1 MSLRY
6 FLSARF
12 LLTLALLSCA
22 AHAWA
27 VDRNAFT
34 FTEYDLAAQITPA
47 QQSLAVTGK
56 VKLRNDSS
64 SAQRIAALQI
74 SSTLYWRSIKVA
86 GKPVQFLSQLYASDV
101 DHTGDVS
108 EAIVTLPAAIPSKSA
123 VELEVA
129 YGGTVPANSVRLTRM
144 GTPAEVAA
152 HSDWD
157 QISSAFTAVRGVGY
171 VAWYPVAI
179 QAASLSEGD
188 ELFSAL
194 GEWKQRQSQSTMKVN
209 FCWTAEAPL
218 TVVANG
224 QLEGIGRRAGAAE
237 GTVAGCAPYR
247 FPQIGL
253 LVPTF
258 AIASYSTLDRPAA
271 TAYYLPEHKLAAEDY
286 VNTTEQL
293 APFVTQWFGP
303 TREKVKIVELA
314 DTNAL
319 PYESGPMLFT
329 PLKAVLNDSQ
339 QRRPLELTLVHQL
352 AHASILSMRPW
363 IYEGLAH
370 FAQALEREQQD
381 GRQAALDYMKQH
393 LPALREAEK
402 VQSEKP
408 VTQSPP
414 NADSVEAAEPASQSL
429 IAATGEVF
437 YRSKAMYVWWML
449 RDMVGDTALQRALQS
464 YRADDDKEPSYMQ
477 RLIEAQTTRSKEAQA
492 KHSLEWFFDDW
503 VYRDRGL
510 PDLQVQSAYP
520 RQMLRAGYL
529 VTVTV
534 KNTGHAGAEAP
545 VIVRLPDG
553 REAQQRVLVP
563 ADGTGAIRVEVPAA
577 PSQAAVNDGSIPE
590 VEDNNKA
597 FRIESPQ

>member
-6 FLSARF
+6 FVSARF
-12 LLTLALLSCA
+12 LLTLALLTLA
-22 AHAWA
+22 AQASA

-34 FTEYDLAAQITPA
+34 FTQYDLAAQITPA

-56 VKLRNDSS
+56 IKLRNDSS
-64 SAQRIAALQI
+64 TPQRIATLQI
-74 SSTLYWRSIKVA
+74 SSTLDWRSIKVG
-86 GKPVQFLSQLYASDV
+86 GKPVQFLSQLYASDI

-108 EAIVTLPAAIPSKSA
+108 EAIVTLPAAIPPKSS

-129 YGGTVPANSVRLTRM
+129 YEGAVPANSVRLTRI

-179 QAASLSEGD
+179 EAASLSEGD

-194 GEWKQRQSQSTMKVN
+194 GEWKQRESQSTMRVN

-258 AIASYSTLDRPAA
+258 AIADYSTLDRPGV
-271 TAYYLPEHKLAAEDY
+271 TAYHLPEHKLAAEDY
-286 VNTTEQL
+286 VNTTEKL
-293 APFVTQWFGP
+293 APFVGQWFGP
-303 TREKVKIVELA
+303 MREKVKIVELA
-314 DTNAL
+314 DAKAL
-319 PYESGPMLFT
+319 PFESGPMLFA
-329 PLKAVLNDSQ
+329 PLKAVLNDPQ
-339 QRRPLELTLVHQL
+339 QRKPLELTLVHQL
-352 AHASILSMRPW
+352 AHASIRSPRPW

-370 FAQALEREQQD
+370 FAQVLEREQQD
-381 GRQAALDYMKQH
+381 GRQAAVDYMKQH
-393 LPALREAEK
+393 LPALRDAER
-402 VQSEKP
+402 VQSKRT

-414 NADSVEAAEPASQSL
+414 DADSVEAAGTTSQSL

-449 RDMVGDTALQRALQS
+449 RDMAGDTALHRAVQS
-464 YRADDDKEPSYMQ
+464 YRADDDREPSYMQ
-477 RLIEAQTTRSKEAQA
+477 RLIEAQTTHSKEAQA

-510 PDLQVQSAYP
+510 PELRVESAYP

-534 KNTGHAGAEAP
+534 KNTGHAGAETP

-553 REAQQRVLVP
+553 REAQQKVLVP
-563 ADGTGAIRVEVPAA
+563 ADGTGVIRVEVPAA
-577 PSQAAVNDGSIPE
+577 PSQAVVNDGSIPE
-590 VEDNNKA
+590 SEINNNTFK
-597 FRIESPQ
+597 IDVPQ